1 MRRLDAGGRQ
11 NFSSLSRYA
20 THDLPSTQHIRFSHK
35 AGNASKL
42 EAEALKKRFE
52 AQTQRLTSTRRE
64 CHRRRLLLLAQQQLM
79 DAGPQAYHR
88 CPHCPK
94 AFINASFL
102 NAHLHRRHA
111 EIVNALEPLTQGLV
125 SSPRAQ
131 RQALGRNQL
140 ESKIREEASDLTP
153 NLEHQLREVLD
164 QLKSQKQ
171 PPQTETVVSE
181 WQPVVVTPPR
191 AASSPPPMWKERVDL
206 LEQELQKER
215 EWFREAEE
223 RNRIWQAAVAD
234 QHKSYTIVNF
244 AVGAGLEIWRQRPPR
259 ILYNAL
265 EGPSNFGDLVDD
277 PIDQFVRR
285 ATNSSSPVR
294 HSRSSASDVI
304 PVASGVVNANNA
316 EQTMS
321 WSSAQGLSPGHPP
334 GGLRLRN
341 EETELHYSSPS
352 VTTVTSCTNTS
363 PVRQI
368 PVNPEPAA
376 PTAATATKTMETAK
390 EGYYKP
396 RRKSTKRTTS
406 EQKICQDVSVQAALE
421 ISKLHSTYGTST
433 ITQDFRNRGIIVEG
447 LIVRTEDEEE
457 AELEAEGSR
466 SIHVIPCGPLNLHPN
481 ASPKLSRAHDAL
493 ADSLAELSTLAAVRH
508 VQIVDDFSSIQESIS
523 TRPPRTSQ
531 SPPSRL
537 VAPST
542 PESYQPIS
550 IESKMPTLRSRQ
562 SDELKPRVNF
572 EHRPPAVSNVELR
585 LEPTGNVIPYNLILN
600 QLRSDPEALKR
611 LRSEVEMLLSE
622 QLVDHEIDPQ
632 ASGISNEELKG
643 RLDALKREREHLTRK
658 HPNFAE
664 IRASIAQ
671 QVDRMAR
678 IALHSKR
685 DRDHHGKPVPTANQ
699 SKKPRMSAST
709 PNSSTLA
716 IAEEEAKNDV
726 TQTSSPQPKQ
736 PSSSPHT
743 SIVGTSQLRTDHPH
757 RDSSTGTISMDRVVA
772 RRGVINGLNESM
784 HTQSTFSLFEEVSE
798 HPNGSRSERY
808 LRTTSQP
815 GIEEISLE
823 GEEMGVDVGEPSA
836 KRRFST
842 GHGDRHLSQDA
853 PKVVKHEEAALPTST
868 APCTI
873 TVLQSAAKS
882 DSAQPALA
890 KATTL
895 ESSEEWDSASDE
907 ENKAGPQTSFVSKR
921 GAPSLEAKTR
931 SKSPLEDLVVDDL
944 TNLLD
949 DLENTNE
956 TQIKKT
962 DQTPKVRSSSLPGPS
977 RPPFGRNNNFKRDE
991 DDEVVSVSSLNP
1003 AEAGDTSVSLAF
1015 DTPPVGISTTSSGS
1029 MTPCRPPAYEAP
1041 VRPTTS
1047 IGRTPH
1053 TTLPR
1058 CCGAPGNNGQEGRT

>member
-1 MRRLDAGGRQ
+1 MFTQNQGSPVAGQQQVMSANKLPGFFFRKRVERIDWRRLASVDVCQVASQMDIDALQENLVSVAFCDITSELDTRYVDT
-11 NFSSLSRYA
+11 NF
-20 THDLPSTQHIRFSHK
+20 I
-35 AGNASKL
+35 KL
-42 EAEALKKRFE
+42 FQLAQLLIEYLLYSQEYLTNGLEAVKLENENLKKEAEALKKRFE

-234 QHKSYTIVNF
+234 QHKADIEAMRSMFEMELRNLREQNCQAQKDLFQLTVHK
-244 AVGAGLEIWRQRPPR
+244 
-259 ILYNAL
+259 
-265 EGPSNFGDLVDD
+265 GPSNFGDLVDD
-277 PIDQFVRR
+277 PIDQQPMHEVC
-285 ATNSSSPVR
+285 P
-294 HSRSSASDVI
+294 
-304 PVASGVVNANNA
+304 
-316 EQTMS
+316 
-321 WSSAQGLSPGHPP
+321 
-334 GGLRLRN
+334 
-341 EETELHYSSPS
+341 
-352 VTTVTSCTNTS
+352 
-363 PVRQI
+363 
-368 PVNPEPAA
+368 
-376 PTAATATKTMETAK
+376 K
-390 EGYYKP
+390 
-396 RRKSTKRTTS
+396 
-406 EQKICQDVSVQAALE
+406 
-421 ISKLHSTYGTST
+421 
-433 ITQDFRNRGIIVEG
+433 
-447 LIVRTEDEEE
+447 
-457 AELEAEGSR
+457 
-466 SIHVIPCGPLNLHPN
+466 
-481 ASPKLSRAHDAL
+481 PKLSRAHDAL

-1058 CCGAPGNNGQEGRT
+1058 WSVVRLPPYFLISKRCVFCETLHQTLSKQTHRIQRSHFL